1 MPFVM
6 LCRLKLTVE
15 LNKPLLLNTKK
26 NLAEVVTA
34 SQSFETSGETSRE
47 VAKRPGIETSKG
59 AKRPGGEPSR

>member
-15 LNKPLLLNTKK
+15 LNKHLLLNTK
-26 NLAEVVTA
+26 NLAEVVTV